1 MTPHI
6 VANEV
11 RLMRTHH
18 KGALV
23 IAEGPSDKNAL
34 RSLLDPEACRIVIA
48 HGKHNA
54 TVAMQLLENEGF
66 PGVLA
71 VVDAD
76 FTRVEEAPIGSENV
90 LATDL
95 HDLECMMITS
105 PAFEKVVGEYAESP
119 RVEAFEKRQGCTL
132 PTVLA
137 RSAMTIG
144 YLRWLSIR
152 EDLSLTFEGLPFVR
166 FLAREDLRV
175 DLSALLVAVKN
186 RSQRHDLD
194 DAEIASG
201 MESLRSPGH
210 DPWQVSCGPDVL
222 EILSFCLQRTIGARK
237 QSEVKPEAL
246 ARGLR
251 LAYDTAHFQETA
263 LYQSMRTWESAHPS
277 YRLLRA

>member
-1 MTPHI
+1 
-6 VANEV
+6 
-11 RLMRTHH
+11 MRTHH

-23 IAEGPSDKNAL
+23 IAEGPSDKNAF
-34 RSLLDPEACRIVIA
+34 RSLLDPVACRIVIA

-54 TVAMQLLENEGF
+54 TGAIQILEREGF
-66 PGVLA
+66 AGVLA

-76 FTRVEEAPIGSENV
+76 FTRVEEAPTVSENV

-95 HDLECMMITS
+95 HDLECMMIAS
-105 PAFEKVVGEYAESP
+105 PAFEKLLGEYAQPP

-132 PTVLA
+132 PTALA

-166 FLAREDLRV
+166 FLKRADLRV
-175 DLSALLVAVKN
+175 DLSALLLAVKN
-186 RSQRHDLD
+186 RSRRHDLD
-194 DAEIASG
+194 DAEIASCI
-201 MESLRSPGH
+201 ESLRNPEH

-222 EILSFCLQRTIGARK
+222 EIMSFALQKTIAARK

-263 LYQSMRTWESAHPS
+263 LYRSMRMWESAHPP
-277 YRLLRA
+277 YRVLRA